1 MSSTEVY
8 EGALRVVEKYGLAV
22 VLSVALMWILRND
35 ILLPLVDEHRM
46 FVRELQATQK
56 EIGKAISEQTLILSR
71 LQSDK

>member
-71 LQSDK
+71 LQGDK